1 MNAAIKIYSSVN
13 FAGDVL
19 VEEPVRI
26 FAGCSLSNAQ
36 IGAFSYVSPG
46 SSLHNI
52 SVGRYC
58 SIGDGVQVLS
68 QHPHGSLTTS
78 PFPYQTIFPTPFDA
92 VPLHDFSRVLPT
104 KIGNDVWIGSGA
116 KIKSGVTIG
125 DGAIVGAG
133 AVVTKDVEP
142 FAIVGGIPAKII
154 RFRFS
159 REIILEIT
167 NLAWWNYNVV
177 GQKLEWQDPLRV
189 LSELSELISCGGM
202 QPYKP
207 RCFKVWRGAEG
218 IVAKQVD
225 PTDAGV
231 LAASADVL
239 QGTTTHSVEKSS

>member
-1 MNAAIKIYSSVN
+1 MNTALQFAASVHL
-13 FAGDVL
+13 AEDIV
-19 VEEPVRI
+19 VEEPVRV
-26 FAGCSLSNAQ
+26 FGGCSISNVR

-46 SSLHNI
+46 SSLHNV

-78 PFPYQTIFPTPFDA
+78 PFPYQKIFVTPFDA
-92 VPLHDFSRVLPT
+92 APMHAYSRVLPT

-125 DGAIVGAG
+125 DGAVVGAG
-133 AVVTKDVEP
+133 ALITKDVEP
-142 FAIVGGIPAKII
+142 FAIIGGFPANII
-154 RFRFS
+154 RFRFP
-159 REIILEIT
+159 RRVILEIL

-177 GQKLEWQDPLRV
+177 GQKFEWQDPLTA
-189 LSELSELISCGGM
+189 LSQLSELISSGGM

-207 RCFKVWRGAEG
+207 RCFKVWKGAEG

-239 QGTTTHSVEKSS
+239 QGTSPHSVNKSS